1 MKRVMLSVL
10 AVAFSLIFVAAV
22 MAAEQKVPAPASA
35 TPTPTFEK
43 YSGVIEKVDVA
54 KKDFS
59 VKSGKGAM
67 LFSSTDK
74 TKVTEGSKV
83 LSFNELKK
91 GQEVTVEY
99 TKEGNKSVAQSVSVS
114 PPKTMGMKEKTPSST
129 EKK

>member
-1 MKRVMLSVL
+1 MKRAMLSVL
-10 AVAFSLIFVAAV
+10 ALAISAIFVTAV
-22 MAAEQKVPAPASA
+22 MAAEQKAPAPASA
-35 TPTPTFEK
+35 TAAPTFEK
-43 YSGVIEKVDVA
+43 YSGVIEKVDAA

-59 VKSGKGAM
+59 VKSGKGEM
-67 LFSSTDK
+67 LFSWTDK
-74 TKVTEGSKV
+74 TKVTEGSKE

-114 PPKTMGMKEKTPSST
+114 LPKTMGMKEKAPT